1 MLYVDILGQMKSH
14 EESKMIYINEYIFS
28 ICLFSLSCVLMNS
41 LFPVKAITV
50 VTAVQF
56 VLKKGVSLV
65 PSLSSGDLY

>member
-1 MLYVDILGQMKSH
+1 
-14 EESKMIYINEYIFS
+14 MIYINEYIFS